1 VIRPSFRNPVTL
13 HFFFLSLAIV
23 LGAVSAW
30 AKPVVVI
37 DAAHGGSESGVKGG
51 GETEKEWNLKFAKAL
66 EKALEAQGIDAV
78 QARKGDDTL
87 PVEKRAETIN
97 ATQAAAVI
105 IVHVE
110 RDHTEKMKGP
120 CLVVE
125 PPTQA
130 GEFTEAARW
139 GATPPSLYRAS
150 LKLARF
156 LGRTLGIG
164 TDLSVLSD
172 SRGLPGEVPTF
183 TGRIYCLPHQS
194 LRYVNLPAVVVVPM
208 FLTSSS
214 DLKKFSSS
222 GEIDDFA
229 QRVARGVAEFV
240 Q

>member
-1 VIRPSFRNPVTL
+1 MLKFILQISLIVI
-13 HFFFLSLAIV
+13 
-23 LGAVSAW
+23 LGVASAW
-30 AKPVVVI
+30 ARPLVVI
-37 DAAHGGSESGVKGG
+37 DAAHGGSESGVKAG

-66 EKALEAQGIDAV
+66 EKAFAAQGIDTV

-97 ATQAAAVI
+97 ATQASAVI
-105 IVHVE
+105 VVHVE
-110 RDHTEKMKGP
+110 REQTEKMKGP

-156 LGRTLGIG
+156 LGRALGIG

-183 TGRIYCLPHQS
+183 TGHIYCLPHQS
-194 LRYVNLPAVVVVPM
+194 LRYVTLPAVVVVPM
-208 FLTSSS
+208 FLSSSS

-222 GEIDDFA
+222 GEVDEFA
-229 QRVARGVAEFV
+229 QRVARGVAEFA